1 MNTLKK
7 LILIAAFLGA
17 FQLHSQNSLLHGY
30 LGCDNGFI
38 LYNTIQCAD
47 SGYLHFGQKIV
58 RTDKNHSIKWGFQ
71 FNRAPLCQAA
81 VELPNGDFVIVGSV
95 SVGLT
100 VDAFMCRIDSVG
112 NLIWAKTLG
121 DSIHYDSFYDVIA
134 LDDGGFMVAGLLCP
148 QLISKTD
155 VYIIRFD
162 SMANIIWS
170 RAVGEADFD
179 GFPTI
184 RKTPDNNFLVSG
196 STGNSSG
203 NIIYFVKFDISGD
216 TLFSKTYLNSKKT
229 YIHDFIFTSTGQIA
243 AIGTSKAFAPGGLL
257 DLVLIIT
264 DTVGNPLVV
273 KSFGDSLVEE
283 GLAII
288 ETNDGNLLLAGSME
302 NYGYECSQSLDGDNC
317 YNSLLIKTDMNG
329 DTIWTRQHGDDYM
342 QNIHTLF
349 EESHSYFMT
358 GYQIYMP
365 PANLEVY
372 AYTIQTDK
380 NGYSSCF
387 NHNNRVIVGNHSM
400 PMGSG
405 IGFSALNLQMS
416 NIQLT
421 SNFQYNFYY
430 VNTCEQSNYVGDLTN
445 TVELKL
451 SPNPMSYS
459 TVLSVEG
466 GSLDGYNVSIYD
478 ANSRFVKTISVS
490 NSKEIVIER
499 DDMSPGVYFLRIKS
513 TDKQVLKTV
522 KLVVVP

>member
-1 MNTLKK
+1 MNILKK

-17 FQLHSQNSLLHGY
+17 FQLHSQNSIIHGY
-30 LGCDNGFI
+30 LGCDDGFI
-38 LYNTIQCAD
+38 LYNTTQCAD
-47 SGYLHFGQKIV
+47 SGYLHIGEKIV
-58 RTDKNHSIKWGFQ
+58 RTDKNHSIKWGFK
-71 FNRAPLCQAA
+71 FNRSPLCQAS
-81 VELPNGDFVIVGSV
+81 VEFPNGDFVIVGSI
-95 SVGLT
+95 SVGQT
-100 VDAFMCRIDSVG
+100 QDAFMCRIDSVG

-155 VYIIRFD
+155 AYIIRFD

-170 RAVGEADFD
+170 RAIGEVDFD

-184 RKTPDNNFLVSG
+184 RKTLDSNFLVSG

-216 TLFSKTYLNSKKT
+216 TLFSKTYLNPNST
-229 YIHDFIFTSTGQIA
+229 HIHDFVCTSNGYIA
-243 AIGTSKAFAPGGLL
+243 AIGTSIAFATGGKI
-257 DLVLIIT
+257 DLVLIIM
-264 DTVGNPLVV
+264 DADCNPLIV

-288 ETNDGNLLLAGSME
+288 ETSDGNLLLSGSMV
-302 NYGYECSQSLDGDNC
+302 NYGYECSQSLFSDNC
-317 YNSLLIKTDMNG
+317 YNTLLIKTDFNG

-342 QNIHTLF
+342 QNLHTVF
-349 EESHSYFMT
+349 EESNGYFMT
-358 GYQIYMP
+358 GYQFNMP
-365 PANLEVY
+365 PANFGVY
-372 AYTIQTDK
+372 AYMIQTDK

-387 NHNNRVIVGNHSM
+387 NHNYRVIVDEHSM

-416 NIQLT
+416 NVQLT
-421 SNFQYNFYY
+421 PNNQFNFYY
-430 VNTCEQSNYVGDLTN
+430 VNTCEQSNYVDDLAN

-459 TVLSVEG
+459 TVLRAEG
-466 GSLDGYNVSIYD
+466 VSIDGFNVSIFD
-478 ANSRFVKTISVS
+478 SNSRFVKAISAS

-499 DDMSPGVYFLRIKS
+499 DDMSAGVYFLRIES
-513 TDKQVLKTV
+513 PDRQLLKTL